1 MSIRIKIYKNS
12 LQQWYDQCFNLTN
25 YYNYYLSDW
34 SITLLTYKAPVSDI
48 KFLIEDVFDY
58 YGHYKQHPEFEE
70 ATPDLVDAIFQEC
83 AKFCENELLPLYQ
96 SGDKEGCKFDNGKVT
111 TPKGFKE
118 AYQQYVAGGWQSLSH
133 PVEHGGQGL
142 PPSLGMVKS
151 EMMGTANWSWAMYPG
166 LSHGAMNTIQSH
178 GNEKQKELYLTRLT
192 EGTWTG
198 TMCLTEPQ
206 CGTDLGQVKTK
217 AEPNGD
223 GTYNISGT
231 KIFISAGEHDL
242 TDNIIHIVLAR
253 LPGAPAGT
261 RGISLFIVPK
271 VQTDEAG
278 NLGEGNNVTCGSIED
293 KMGIKASATAVLNF
307 DNAVGQLIGPENK
320 GLECMFTFMNTAR
333 VGTALQGICSA
344 ELAYQNS
351 LIYAKERL
359 SMRSLTGKKHPDKVA
374 DPIIVHPDVR
384 KMLMTQKAISEGGRA
399 MIYYTAKIVDDIEM
413 AKSDQER
420 KAADDRLGFI
430 TPILKAFLTELG
442 SESANHGLQIFGGH
456 GYIKEW
462 GMEQIVRDARISTLY
477 EGTTGIQALDL
488 LGRKILLTRGKAL
501 NSFSKEVLSFCKD
514 KSMISSNPHKRQ
526 MNKFI
531 WPLSK
536 GIANWQQYSMR
547 LGLKAKKDRDM
558 VGSASVDYLM
568 FSGYIVMAYFWAQ
581 MAQSAYEKLATD
593 VENRD
598 FYRAKIKTAEF
609 YFERLLPRTK
619 SLAKT
624 MMSDPKTLMQLDQEL
639 LSFT

>member
-1 MSIRIKIYKNS
+1 M
-12 LQQWYDQCFNLTN
+12 LQ
-25 YYNYYLSDW
+25 
-34 SITLLTYKAPVSDI
+34 YKAPVMDM
-48 KFLIEDVFDY
+48 KFLIEDVFKY
-58 YGHYKQHPEFEE
+58 YKHYESYPEFAE
-70 ATPDLVDAIFQEC
+70 ATPDLVDAILQEC
-83 AKFCENELLPLYQ
+83 AKFCENELLPLNQ
-96 SGDKEGCKFDNGKVT
+96 SGDKEGCQFDNGMVT
-111 TPKGFKE
+111 TPTGFKA
-118 AYQQYVAGGWQSLSH
+118 AYNKYVEGGWQSLSH

-142 PPSLGMVKS
+142 PPSLGMAKQ

-178 GNEKQKELYLTRLT
+178 GTQEQKELYLTRLT

-217 AEPNGD
+217 AIPNDD
-223 GTYNISGT
+223 GTYDIVGT

-242 TDNIIHIVLAR
+242 TENIIHIVLAR
-253 LPGAPAGT
+253 LPGAPEGT

-271 VQTDEAG
+271 IQVDQQG
-278 NLGEGNNVTCGSIED
+278 NLGEGNQVTCGAIED
-293 KMGIKASATAVLNF
+293 KMGIKASSTAVLNF
-307 DNAVGQLIGPENK
+307 DNAKGVLIGPKNK

-333 VGTALQGICSA
+333 VGTALQGVCAS

-351 LIYAKERL
+351 LLYAKDRL
-359 SMRSLTGKKHPDKVA
+359 SMRALTGKKCPDKVA

-399 MIYYTAKIVDDIEM
+399 MIYYTAKIVDEIEM
-413 AKSDQER
+413 AKTEEAR
-420 KAADDRLGFI
+420 KVADDRLGFI
-430 TPILKAFLTELG
+430 TPILKAFLTEMG
-442 SESANHGLQIFGGH
+442 CESTSHGMQVFGGH

-462 GMEQIVRDARISTLY
+462 GMEQIVRDVRISTLY

-488 LGRKILLTRGKAL
+488 LGRKILLTRGKSLKA
-501 NSFSKEVLSFCKD
+501 FSKEVLLFCKD
-514 KSMISSNPHKRQ
+514 KSMISKNPHKRQ

-531 WPLSK
+531 WALSK
-536 GIANWQQYSMR
+536 NTANWQQYTMR
-547 LGLKAKKDRDM
+547 LALKAKKDRDI

-568 FSGYIVMAYFWAQ
+568 YSGYIMMAYFWAQ
-581 MAQSAYEKLATD
+581 MAQTAYEKLATD

-624 MMSDPKTLMQLDQEL
+624 MMADPKTLMQLDEDL
-639 LSFT
+639 LSFL

>member
-1 MSIRIKIYKNS
+1 M
-12 LQQWYDQCFNLTN
+12 
-25 YYNYYLSDW
+25 LS
-34 SITLLTYKAPVSDI
+34 YKAPIADI
-48 KFLIEDVFDY
+48 KFLIKDVFDY
-58 YGHYKQHPEFEE
+58 YGHYEKYPEFEE
-70 ATPDLVDAIFQEC
+70 ATPDLTDAIIQEC

-96 SGDKEGCKFDNGKVT
+96 SGDKEGCTFDNGKVT

-118 AYQQYVAGGWQSLSH
+118 AYNQYVEGGWQSLSH

-142 PPSLGMVKS
+142 PPSLGMIKA

-166 LSHGAMNTIQSH
+166 LSHGAMNTVQSH
-178 GNEKQKELYLTRLT
+178 GSAAQKELYLTRLT

-223 GTYNISGT
+223 GTYNITGT

-253 LPGAPAGT
+253 LPGAPEGT

-271 VQTDEAG
+271 IKTDAQG
-278 NLGEGNNVTCGSIED
+278 NLGEGNHVVCGSIED

-307 DNAVGQLIGPENK
+307 DNAVGELIGPENK

-344 ELAYQNS
+344 ELAFQNS

-359 SMRSLTGKKHPDKVA
+359 SMRALTGKKFPEQVA

-399 MIYYTAKIVDDIEM
+399 MIYYTAKIVDQIEM
-413 AKSDQER
+413 AKTEAEKQ
-420 KAADDRLGFI
+420 AADDRLGFI

-456 GYIKEW
+456 GFIKEW
-462 GMEQIVRDARISTLY
+462 GMEQIVRDARIATLY

-488 LGRKILLTRGKAL
+488 LGRKILLSRGKSLKA
-501 NSFSKEVLSFCKD
+501 FAKEVLSFCKD
-514 KSMISSNPHKRQ
+514 KSLISNNPHKRQ

-536 GIANWQQYSMR
+536 SVANWQQYSLR
-547 LGLKAKKDRDM
+547 LALKAKKDRDI

-568 FSGYIVMAYFWAQ
+568 YSGYIVMGYFWAQ
-581 MAQSAYEKLATD
+581 MAQTAYEKLATD

-609 YFERLLPRTK
+609 YFERMLPRTK

-624 MMSDPKTLMQLDQEL
+624 MMADPKTLMQLDQEL
-639 LSFT
+639 LSFL

>member
-1 MSIRIKIYKNS
+1 M
-12 LQQWYDQCFNLTN
+12 LQ
-25 YYNYYLSDW
+25 
-34 SITLLTYKAPVSDI
+34 YKAPVMDM
-48 KFLIEDVFDY
+48 KFLIEDVFKY
-58 YGHYKQHPEFEE
+58 YKHYESYPEFAE
-70 ATPDLVDAIFQEC
+70 ATPDLVDAILQEC
-83 AKFCENELLPLYQ
+83 AKFCENELLPLNQ
-96 SGDKEGCKFDNGKVT
+96 SGDKEGCQFDNGVVT
-111 TPKGFKE
+111 TPTGFKA
-118 AYQQYVAGGWQSLSH
+118 AYNKYVEGGWQSLSH

-142 PPSLGMVKS
+142 PPSLGMAKQ

-178 GNEKQKELYLTRLT
+178 GTQEQKELYHTRLT

-217 AEPNGD
+217 AIPNDD
-223 GTYNISGT
+223 GTYDIVGT

-242 TDNIIHIVLAR
+242 TENIIHIVLAR
-253 LPGAPAGT
+253 LPGAPEGT

-271 VQTDEAG
+271 IQVDQQG
-278 NLGEGNNVTCGSIED
+278 NLGEGNQVTCGAIED
-293 KMGIKASATAVLNF
+293 KMGIKASSTAVLNF
-307 DNAVGQLIGPENK
+307 DNAKGVLIGPKNK

-333 VGTALQGICSA
+333 VGTALQGVCAS

-351 LIYAKERL
+351 LLYAKDRL
-359 SMRSLTGKKHPDKVA
+359 SMRALTGKKCPDKVA

-399 MIYYTAKIVDDIEM
+399 MIYYTAKIVDEIEM
-413 AKSDQER
+413 AKTEEAR
-420 KAADDRLGFI
+420 KVADDRLGFI
-430 TPILKAFLTELG
+430 TPILKAFLTEMG
-442 SESANHGLQIFGGH
+442 CESTSHGMQVFGGH

-462 GMEQIVRDARISTLY
+462 GMEQIVRDVRISTLY

-488 LGRKILLTRGKAL
+488 LGRKILLTRGKSLKA
-501 NSFSKEVLSFCKD
+501 FSKEVLRFCKD
-514 KSMISSNPHKRQ
+514 KSMISKNPHKRQ

-531 WPLSK
+531 WALSK
-536 GIANWQQYSMR
+536 NTANWQQYTMR
-547 LGLKAKKDRDM
+547 LALKAKKDRDI

-568 FSGYIVMAYFWAQ
+568 YSGYIMMAYFWAQ
-581 MAQSAYEKLATD
+581 MAQTAYEKLATD

-624 MMSDPKTLMQLDQEL
+624 MMADPKTLMQLDEDL
-639 LSFT
+639 LSFL

>member
-1 MSIRIKIYKNS
+1 M
-12 LQQWYDQCFNLTN
+12 
-25 YYNYYLSDW
+25 LS
-34 SITLLTYKAPVSDI
+34 YKAPIRDI
-48 KFLIEDVFDY
+48 KFLFEDVFDY
-58 YGHYKQHPEFEE
+58 YGHYQKTPEYAE
-70 ATPDLVDAIFQEC
+70 ATPDLVDAIFSEC
-83 AKFCENELLPLYQ
+83 AKFSENELLPINQ
-96 SGDKEGCKFDNGKVT
+96 SGDKEGCHFDNGVVT

-118 AYQQYVAGGWQSLSH
+118 AYQQYVQGGWQSLSH
-133 PVEHGGQGL
+133 PIEQGGQGL
-142 PPSLGMVKS
+142 PPSMGMVKS
-151 EMMGTANWSWAMYPG
+151 EMMGTANWSWGMYPG
-166 LSHGAMNTIQSH
+166 LSHGAMNTIQEH
-178 GNEKQKELYLTRLT
+178 GSDEQKELYLTRLT

-217 AEPNGD
+217 AVPND
-223 GTYNISGT
+223 EGTYDITGT
-231 KIFISAGEHDL
+231 KIFISAGDHDL

-253 LPGAPAGT
+253 LPNAPEGT

-271 VQTDEAG
+271 VQVDQQG
-278 NLGEGNNVTCGSIED
+278 NLGEGNGVTCGSIED

-307 DNAVGQLIGPENK
+307 DNAKGVLIGPENK

-333 VGTALQGICSA
+333 VGTALQGVCSA

-351 LIYAKERL
+351 LLYAKERL
-359 SMRSLTGKKHPDKVA
+359 SMRSLSGKKAPEKVA

-399 MIYYTAKIVDDIEM
+399 MIYYTAKLVDDIES
-413 AKSDQER
+413 AKTEAER

-442 SESANHGLQIFGGH
+442 CESASHGMQIFGGH

-488 LGRKILLTRGKAL
+488 LGRKILLTRGVAL
-501 NSFSKEVLSFCKD
+501 KEFAKEVLGFCKD
-514 KSMISSNPHKRQ
+514 HSMISGYSHKRQ
-526 MNKFI
+526 MNKFV

-536 GIANWQQYSMR
+536 AVASWQQYSLR
-547 LGLKAKKDRDM
+547 IALKARKDRDFI
-558 VGSASVDYLM
+558 GSSSVDYLM
-568 FSGYIVMAYFWAQ
+568 YSGYIVMAYFWAQ
-581 MAQSAYEKLATD
+581 MAQASYDKLASG
-593 VENRD
+593 VEDRD

-624 MMSDPKTLMQLDQEL
+624 MMADPKTLMQLDGEL
-639 LSFT
+639 LSFL

>member
-1 MSIRIKIYKNS
+1 M
-12 LQQWYDQCFNLTN
+12 
-25 YYNYYLSDW
+25 LS
-34 SITLLTYKAPVSDI
+34 YKAPITDI
-48 KFLIEDVFDY
+48 KFLLEDVFNY
-58 YGHYKQHPEFEE
+58 YDHYQQFPEFSE

-83 AKFCENELLPLYQ
+83 AKFSENELLPLNQ
-96 SGDKEGCKFDNGKVT
+96 SGDKEGCRFENGQVY

-118 AYQQYVAGGWQSLSH
+118 AYQKYVDGGWQSLSH
-133 PVEHGGQGL
+133 PVDHGGQGL
-142 PPSLGMVKS
+142 PPSLGMPKQ
-151 EMMGTANWSWAMYPG
+151 EMMATANWSWAMYPG
-166 LSHGAMNTIQSH
+166 LSHGAMNTIQLH
-178 GNEKQKELYLTRLT
+178 GTDEQKQVYLTRLT

-223 GTYNISGT
+223 GTYNVSGT

-253 LPGAPAGT
+253 LPGAPEGT
-261 RGISLFIVPK
+261 KGISLFIVPK
-271 VQTDEAG
+271 MQVDEQG
-278 NLGEGNNVTCGSIED
+278 NVGESNNVTCGSIED
-293 KMGIKASATAVLNF
+293 KMGIKASSTAVLNF
-307 DNAVGQLIGPENK
+307 DNAKGVLIGPENK

-333 VGTALQGICSA
+333 IGTALQGVCAA

-351 LIYAKERL
+351 LAYAKERL
-359 SMRSLTGKKHPDKVA
+359 SMRSLTGKKCPDKVA

-384 KMLMTQKAISEGGRA
+384 RMLMTQKAITEGGRA
-399 MIYYTAKIVDDIEM
+399 MVYYTSKLVDTIEHSKSEKDVKI
-413 AKSDQER
+413 
-420 KAADDRLGFI
+420 ADDRLGFI

-456 GYIKEW
+456 GFIKEW
-462 GMEQIVRDARISTLY
+462 GMEQIVRDTRISTLY

-488 LGRKILLTRGKAL
+488 LGRKILLSRGRSLKD
-501 NSFSKEVLSFCKD
+501 FTMEVLSYCKD

-536 GIANWQQYSMR
+536 AVANWQQYSVR
-547 LGLKAKKDRDM
+547 IALKAKKNRDF

-568 FSGYIVMAYFWAQ
+568 YSGYIVMAYFWAQ
-581 MAQSAYEKLATD
+581 MAQASYEKLAGEC
-593 VENRD
+593 ENRD

-609 YFERLLPRTK
+609 YFERMLPRTK

-624 MMSDPKTLMQLDQEL
+624 MMADPKTLMQLHEDL
-639 LSFT
+639 LSFS

>member
-1 MSIRIKIYKNS
+1 M
-12 LQQWYDQCFNLTN
+12 
-25 YYNYYLSDW
+25 LS
-34 SITLLTYKAPVSDI
+34 YKAPVADI
-48 KFLIEDVFDY
+48 KFLIEDVFNY
-58 YGHYKQHPEFEE
+58 YDHYKKHEEFEE
-70 ATPDLVDAIFQEC
+70 ATPDLVDAILQEC

-96 SGDKEGCKFDNGKVT
+96 SGDKEGCRFDNGKVI

-118 AYQQYVAGGWQSLSH
+118 AYQQYVDGGWSSLSH
-133 PVEHGGQGL
+133 PLEHGGQGL
-142 PPSLGMVKS
+142 PPSLGMVQS
-151 EMMGTANWSWAMYPG
+151 EMTGTANWSWAMYPG
-166 LSHGAMNTIQSH
+166 LSHGAMNTINAH
-178 GNEKQKELYLTRLT
+178 GNDKQKELYLTRLIQ
-192 EGTWTG
+192 GTWTG

-206 CGTDLGQVKTK
+206 CGTDLGQVTTK

-223 GTYNISGT
+223 GTYNLTGT

-253 LPGAPAGT
+253 LPDAPKGT

-271 VQTDEAG
+271 VKSDQEG
-278 NLGEGNNVTCGSIED
+278 VLGDTNGVTCGSIED

-307 DNAVGQLIGPENK
+307 DNAVGELIGPENK

-333 VGTALQGICSA
+333 IGTALQGVCSS
-344 ELAYQNS
+344 ELAFQNS

-359 SMRSLTGKKHPDKVA
+359 SMRSLTGKKHPEKVA

-399 MIYYTAKIVDDIEM
+399 MIYYTAKIVDDISM
-413 AKSDQER
+413 AKSEEER
-420 KAADDRLGFI
+420 QAADDRLGFI

-462 GMEQIVRDARISTLY
+462 GMEQIVRDVRISTLY

-488 LGRKILLTRGKAL
+488 LGRKILMTRGKSL
-501 NSFSKEVLSFCKD
+501 NDFSKEVLGFCKD
-514 KSMISSNPHKRQ
+514 NSLISSNPHKRQ
-526 MNKFI
+526 MNRFI

-536 GIANWQQYSMR
+536 SIANWQQYSVR
-547 LGLKAKKDRDM
+547 LGLKAKSDRDV
-558 VGSASVDYLM
+558 VGSASVDFLM
-568 FSGYIVMAYFWAQ
+568 YSGYVVMGYFWAQ
-581 MAQSAYEKLATD
+581 MAQSAYEKLAGD

-609 YFERLLPRTK
+609 YFERILPRTK

-624 MMSDPKTLMQLDQEL
+624 MMVDPKSLMQLDQEL
-639 LSFT
+639 MSFL

>member
-1 MSIRIKIYKNS
+1 M
-12 LQQWYDQCFNLTN
+12 
-25 YYNYYLSDW
+25 LS
-34 SITLLTYKAPVSDI
+34 YKAPITDI
-48 KFLIEDVFDY
+48 KFLLEDVFDY
-58 YGHYKQHPEFEE
+58 YDHYKKYSAFE
-70 ATPDLVDAIFQEC
+70 AVTPDLTDAMFQEY

-96 SGDKEGCKFDNGKVT
+96 SGDKEGCAFDQGKVT
-111 TPKGFKE
+111 TPTGFKE
-118 AYQQYVAGGWQSLSH
+118 AYNKYVEGGWQSLSH
-133 PVEHGGQGL
+133 PVEYGGQGL
-142 PPSLGMVKS
+142 PSSLGMVKS
-151 EMMGTANWSWAMYPG
+151 EMMGTANWAWAMYPG
-166 LSHGAMNTIQSH
+166 LSHGAMNTVQSH
-178 GNEKQKELYLTRLT
+178 GTEKQKKLYLPRLT
-192 EGTWTG
+192 KGAWAG

-217 AEPNGD
+217 AEPNDD
-223 GTYNISGT
+223 GTYNITGT

-253 LPGAPAGT
+253 LPDAPTGT

-271 VQTDEAG
+271 IKTDAQG
-278 NLGEGNNVTCGSIED
+278 NLGDGNNVTCGSIED

-307 DNAVGQLIGPENK
+307 DNAVGELIGAENK

-333 VGTALQGICSA
+333 VGTALQGVCSA

-351 LIYAKERL
+351 LMYAKERL
-359 SMRSLTGKKHPDKVA
+359 SMRALTGKKNPELVA

-384 KMLMTQKAISEGGRA
+384 KMLMIQKAISEGGRA

-413 AKSDQER
+413 AKTEADKQ
-420 KAADDRLGFI
+420 AADERLGFI

-442 SESANHGLQIFGGH
+442 SESANHGLQVFGGH

-462 GMEQIVRDARISTLY
+462 GMEQIVRDSRIATLY

-488 LGRKILLTRGKAL
+488 LGRKILLTHGK
-501 NSFSKEVLSFCKD
+501 SFRAFTAEVLGFCKD
-514 KSMISSNPHKRQ
+514 KSVISSNPHKRQ

-536 GIANWQQYSMR
+536 AVANWQQYTLR
-547 LGLKAKKDRDM
+547 LALKAKKNRDV

-568 FSGYIVMAYFWAQ
+568 YSGYIVMAYFWAK
-581 MAQSAYEKLATD
+581 MAQTAYEKLATD

-609 YFERLLPRTK
+609 YFERMLPRNK
-619 SLAKT
+619 SLSTT
-624 MMSDPKTLMQLDQEL
+624 MMADPKTLMQLDQAL
-639 LSFT
+639 LSFL

>member
-1 MSIRIKIYKNS
+1 M
-12 LQQWYDQCFNLTN
+12 
-25 YYNYYLSDW
+25 LS
-34 SITLLTYKAPVSDI
+34 YKAPLTDI
-48 KFLIEDVFDY
+48 KFLMEDVFDY
-58 YGHYKQHPEFEE
+58 YGHFKKYPEFEE
-70 ATPDLVDAIFQEC
+70 ATPDLGDAIFQEC

-96 SGDKEGCKFDNGKVT
+96 SGDKEGCTFDNGKVI

-118 AYQQYVAGGWQSLSH
+118 AYDKYVEGGWQSLSH
-133 PVEHGGQGL
+133 PLEHGGQGL
-142 PPSLGMVKS
+142 PPSLGLIKS
-151 EMMGTANWSWAMYPG
+151 EMMGTANWSWGMYPG
-166 LSHGAMNTIQSH
+166 LSHGAMNTVQSH
-178 GNEKQKELYLTRLT
+178 GSKEQKELYLTRLT

-223 GTYNISGT
+223 GTYNITGT

-253 LPGAPAGT
+253 LPDAPAGS

-271 VQTDEAG
+271 VKTDVQG
-278 NLGEGNNVTCGSIED
+278 NLGESNNVTCGSIED
-293 KMGIKASATAVLNF
+293 KMGIKASSTAVLNF
-307 DNAVGQLIGPENK
+307 DNAVGELIGPKNK

-333 VGTALQGICSA
+333 IGTALQGICAA
-344 ELAYQNS
+344 ELSYQNA

-359 SMRSLTGKKHPDKVA
+359 SMRSLTGKKFPEQVA

-384 KMLMTQKAISEGGRA
+384 KMLMTQKAVSEGGRA
-399 MIYYTAKIVDDIEM
+399 MIYYAAKIVDEIEM
-413 AKSDQER
+413 AKTDED
-420 KAADDRLGFI
+420 KKIADDKLGFI

-442 SESANHGLQIFGGH
+442 LEAANHGVQIFGGH

-462 GMEQIVRDARISTLY
+462 GMEQIVRDTRIATLY

-488 LGRKILLTRGKAL
+488 LGRKILLTRGRSLKI
-501 NSFSKEVLSFCKD
+501 FTKEVLIFCKD
-514 KSMISSNPHKRQ
+514 KSMLSSNPHKRQ

-536 GIANWQQYSMR
+536 AVANWQQYSLR
-547 LGLKAKKDRDM
+547 LALKAKKDRDI

-568 FSGYIVMAYFWAQ
+568 FSGYVVMGYFWAQ
-581 MAQSAYEKLATD
+581 MAQVAYEKLADKNT
-593 VENRD
+593 ENRD

-609 YFERLLPRTK
+609 YFERMLPKTK
-619 SLAKT
+619 SLGKT
-624 MMSDPKTLMQLDQEL
+624 MMANPKTLMQLDPEL
-639 LSFT
+639 LSFL

>member
-1 MSIRIKIYKNS
+1 M
-12 LQQWYDQCFNLTN
+12 
-25 YYNYYLSDW
+25 LS
-34 SITLLTYKAPVSDI
+34 YKAPITDI
-48 KFLIEDVFDY
+48 KFLMEDVFDY
-58 YGHYKQHPEFEE
+58 YGHFKKYPEFEE
-70 ATPDLVDAIFQEC
+70 ATPDLADAIIQEC

-96 SGDKEGCKFDNGKVT
+96 SGDKEGCTYDDGKVI
-111 TPKGFKE
+111 TPTGFKE
-118 AYQQYVAGGWQSLSH
+118 AYNKYVEGGWQSLSH
-133 PVEHGGQGL
+133 PLEHGGQGL
-142 PPSLGMVKS
+142 PPSLGLVKS

-166 LSHGAMNTIQSH
+166 LSHGAMNTVQSH
-178 GNEKQKELYLTRLT
+178 GSKEQKELYLTRLT

-217 AEPNGD
+217 AVPNGD
-223 GTYNISGT
+223 GTYNITGT

-271 VQTDEAG
+271 IKTDVEG
-278 NLGEGNNVTCGSIED
+278 SLGEGNHVTCGSIED

-307 DNAVGQLIGPENK
+307 DNAVGELIGPENK

-333 VGTALQGICSA
+333 IGTALQGICAS
-344 ELAYQNS
+344 ELSYQNA

-359 SMRSLTGKKHPDKVA
+359 SMRSLTGKKYPEQVA

-384 KMLMTQKAISEGGRA
+384 KMLMTQKAITEGGRA
-399 MIYYTAKIVDDIEM
+399 MIYYAAKIADEIEM
-413 AKSDQER
+413 AKTEED
-420 KAADDRLGFI
+420 KKIADDKLGFI

-442 SESANHGLQIFGGH
+442 LESTNHGVQIFGGH
-456 GYIKEW
+456 GFIKEW
-462 GMEQIVRDARISTLY
+462 GMEQIVRDTRISTLY

-488 LGRKILLTRGKAL
+488 LGRKILLTHGRSLKT
-501 NSFSKEVLSFCKD
+501 FTKEVLIFCKD
-514 KSMISSNPHKRQ
+514 KSMLSRNPHKRQ

-536 GIANWQQYSMR
+536 AVANWQQYSLR
-547 LGLKAKKDRDM
+547 LALKAKKDRDV

-568 FSGYIVMAYFWAQ
+568 FSGYIVMGYFWAQ
-581 MAQSAYEKLATD
+581 MAQVSYEKLAD
-593 VENRD
+593 KNLENRD

-609 YFERLLPRTK
+609 YFDRMLPKTK

-624 MMSDPKTLMQLDQEL
+624 MMADPKTLMQLDQEL
-639 LSFT
+639 MSFL

>member
-1 MSIRIKIYKNS
+1 M
-12 LQQWYDQCFNLTN
+12 
-25 YYNYYLSDW
+25 LS
-34 SITLLTYKAPVSDI
+34 YKAPVADI
-48 KFLIEDVFDY
+48 KFLIEDVFNY
-58 YGHYKQHPEFEE
+58 YDHFKKYEEFEE
-70 ATPDLVDAIFQEC
+70 ASPDLVDAIIQEC

-118 AYQQYVAGGWQSLSH
+118 AYQQYIDGGWSSLSH
-133 PVEHGGQGL
+133 SLEHGGQGL
-142 PPSLGMVKS
+142 PPSLGMVQS
-151 EMMGTANWSWAMYPG
+151 EMTGTANWSWAMYPG
-166 LSHGAMNTIQSH
+166 LSHGAMNTIDAH
-178 GNEKQKELYLTRLT
+178 GNDKQKELYLTRLIQ
-192 EGTWTG
+192 GTWTG

-217 AEPNGD
+217 AVPNGD
-223 GTYNISGT
+223 GTYNITGT

-253 LPGAPAGT
+253 LPDAPKGT

-271 VQTDEAG
+271 VSTDQEG
-278 NLGEGNNVTCGSIED
+278 NLGEGNNVTCGSLEE

-307 DNAVGQLIGPENK
+307 DNAVGELIGPENK

-333 VGTALQGICSA
+333 IGTALQGVCSA
-344 ELAYQNS
+344 ELAFQNS
-351 LIYAKERL
+351 LEYAKERL
-359 SMRSLTGKKHPDKVA
+359 SMRSLTGKKFPEQVA

-399 MIYYTAKIVDDIEM
+399 MIYYAAKIVDEISM
-413 AKSDQER
+413 AKSEEER

-430 TPILKAFLTELG
+430 TPILKAFLTEVG

-501 NSFSKEVLSFCKD
+501 NDFSKEVLGFCKNA
-514 KSMISSNPHKRQ
+514 SLISSNPHKRQ
-526 MNKFI
+526 MNRFI

-536 GIANWQQYSMR
+536 AIANWQQYSVR
-547 LGLKAKKDRDM
+547 LGLKAKSNRDV
-558 VGSASVDYLM
+558 VGSASVDFLM
-568 FSGYIVMAYFWAQ
+568 YSGYIVMAYFWAQ
-581 MAQSAYEKLATD
+581 MAQSSYEKLAGD

-609 YFERLLPRTK
+609 YFERMLPRTK

-624 MMSDPKTLMQLDQEL
+624 MMADPKTLMQLDQEL
-639 LSFT
+639 MSFL

>member
-1 MSIRIKIYKNS
+1 M
-12 LQQWYDQCFNLTN
+12 
-25 YYNYYLSDW
+25 LS
-34 SITLLTYKAPVSDI
+34 YKAPIADI

-58 YGHYKQHPEFEE
+58 YGHYKQYPEFEE
-70 ATPDLVDAIFQEC
+70 ATPDLTDAILQEC

-96 SGDKEGCKFDNGKVT
+96 SGDKEGCTFDKGTVT

-118 AYQQYVAGGWQSLSH
+118 AYNQYVEGGWQSLSH
-133 PVEHGGQGL
+133 PIEHGGQGL
-142 PPSLGMVKS
+142 PPSLGMAKS

-166 LSHGAMNTIQSH
+166 LSHGAMNTVQTH
-178 GNEKQKELYLTRLT
+178 GNDEQKELYLTRLT

-223 GTYNISGT
+223 GTYNITGT

-253 LPGAPAGT
+253 LPGAPNGT

-271 VQTDEAG
+271 IKTDAQG
-278 NLGEGNNVTCGSIED
+278 NLGEANHVTCGSIED

-307 DNAVGQLIGPENK
+307 DNAVGELIGPENK

-333 VGTALQGICSA
+333 VGTALQGVCTA

-359 SMRSLTGKKHPDKVA
+359 SMRALTGKKNPELVA

-413 AKSDQER
+413 AKTEAEQQ
-420 KAADDRLGFI
+420 AADDRLGFI

-456 GYIKEW
+456 GFIKEW
-462 GMEQIVRDARISTLY
+462 GMEQIVRDARIATLY

-488 LGRKILLTRGKAL
+488 LGRKILLSRGKSLKA
-501 NSFSKEVLSFCKD
+501 FAKEVLSFCKD
-514 KSMISSNPHKRQ
+514 KSMISSNPHRRQ

-536 GIANWQQYSMR
+536 NVANWQQYSLR
-547 LGLKAKKDRDM
+547 LALKAKKNRDI

-568 FSGYIVMAYFWAQ
+568 YSGYIVMAYFWAQ

-609 YFERLLPRTK
+609 YFERMLPRTK
-619 SLAKT
+619 SLSK
-624 MMSDPKTLMQLDQEL
+624 MMMADPKTLMQLDPEL
-639 LSFT
+639 LSFL

>member
-1 MSIRIKIYKNS
+1 M
-12 LQQWYDQCFNLTN
+12 
-25 YYNYYLSDW
+25 
-34 SITLLTYKAPVSDI
+34 LTYKAPLTDI
-48 KFLIEDVFDY
+48 KFLFEDVLKY
-58 YGHYKQHPEFEE
+58 YPHYEKYPEFED
-70 ATPDLVDAIFQEC
+70 ATPDMVDAILQEC
-83 AKFCENELLPLYQ
+83 AKFCENELLPINQ
-96 SGDKEGCKFDNGKVT
+96 SGDKEGCTFDKGEVH

-118 AYQQYVAGGWQSLSH
+118 AYKLYVEGGWQSLSH

-142 PPSLGMVKS
+142 PPSLGMAKS
-151 EMMGTANWSWAMYPG
+151 ELMGTANWSWAMYPG
-166 LSHGAMNTIQSH
+166 LSHGAMNTVQAH
-178 GNEKQKELYLTRLT
+178 GTDEQKEIYLTKLT

-217 AEPNGD
+217 AIPNGD
-223 GTYNISGT
+223 GTYDITGT

-242 TDNIIHIVLAR
+242 TENIIHIVLAR
-253 LPGAPAGT
+253 LPDAPEGT

-271 VQTDEAG
+271 MTVDDQG
-278 NLGEGNNVTCGSIED
+278 NCGENNHVTCGSLED
-293 KMGIKASATAVLNF
+293 KMGIKGSATAVLNF
-307 DNAVGQLIGPENK
+307 DKAKGVLIGPENK

-333 VGTALQGICSA
+333 VGTALQGVCAS
-344 ELAYQNS
+344 ELSYQNA

-359 SMRSLTGKKHPDKVA
+359 SMRSLTGKKKPELVA

-384 KMLMTQKAISEGGRA
+384 RMLLTQKAFSEGGRA
-399 MIYYTAKIVDDIEM
+399 MIYYAAKLVDILETSKDEKEI
-413 AKSDQER
+413 KRTDY
-420 KAADDRLGFI
+420 RLGFI
-430 TPILKAFLTELG
+430 TPILKAFLTEVGL
-442 SESANHGLQIFGGH
+442 ESANHGVQVFGGH

-462 GMEQIVRDARISTLY
+462 GMEQIVRDTRIATLY

-488 LGRKILLTRGKAL
+488 LGRKILLSRGKSL
-501 NSFSKEVLSFCKD
+501 KSFTMEVLGFCKD
-514 KSMISSNPHKRQ
+514 KSMISSNPYKRQ

-536 GIANWQQYSMR
+536 AVANWQQYSVR
-547 LGLKAKKDRDM
+547 LAIKAKKDRDV

-568 FSGYIVMAYFWAQ
+568 YSGYIVMAYFWAQ
-581 MAQSAYEKLATD
+581 MAQAAYEKLGGE

-619 SLAKT
+619 SHAAT
-624 MMSDPKTLMQLDQEL
+624 MMADPKTLMQLDEEL
-639 LSFT
+639 L

>member
-1 MSIRIKIYKNS
+1 M
-12 LQQWYDQCFNLTN
+12 
-25 YYNYYLSDW
+25 LS
-34 SITLLTYKAPVSDI
+34 YKAPITDI
-48 KFLIEDVFDY
+48 KFLFEDVFNFYD
-58 YGHYKQHPEFEE
+58 HYQQYPEFEE

-83 AKFCENELLPLYQ
+83 AKFCENELLPLNQ
-96 SGDKEGCKFDNGKVT
+96 SGDKEGCTFDNGKVT

-118 AYQQYVAGGWQSLSH
+118 AYQQYVDGGWQSLSH
-133 PVEHGGQGL
+133 PIEHGGQGL
-142 PPSLGMVKS
+142 PASLGMVKS

-166 LSHGAMNTIQSH
+166 LSHGAMNTVQVH
-178 GNEKQKELYLTRLT
+178 GTEEQKEIYLTKLT

-217 AEPNGD
+217 AEPNED
-223 GTYNISGT
+223 GTFNVSGT

-242 TDNIIHIVLAR
+242 AENIIHIVLAR
-253 LPGAPAGT
+253 LPNAPKGT

-271 VQTDEAG
+271 MAVDEHG
-278 NLGEGNNVTCGSIED
+278 NVGGNNNVTCGSIED
-293 KMGIKASATAVLNF
+293 KMGIKANATAVLNF
-307 DNAVGQLIGPENK
+307 DNAKGVLIGEENK

-333 VGTALQGICSA
+333 VGTALQGICAA

-351 LIYAKERL
+351 LLYAKERL
-359 SMRSLTGKKHPDKVA
+359 SMRSLSGTKKPELVA

-384 KMLMTQKAISEGGRA
+384 KMLMTQKAITEGGRA

-413 AKSDQER
+413 QKDEKQRR
-420 KAADDRLGFI
+420 KADNRLGFI

-456 GYIKEW
+456 GFIKEW
-462 GMEQIVRDARISTLY
+462 GMEQIVRDTRISTLY
-477 EGTTGIQALDL
+477 EGTTSIQALDL
-488 LGRKILLTRGKAL
+488 LGRKILLNRGKYL
-501 NSFSKEVLSFCKD
+501 KHFTMEILSFCKD
-514 KSMISSNPHKRQ
+514 KSVISSNPYKRQ

-536 GIANWQQYSMR
+536 AVANWQKNTIR
-547 LGLKAKKDRDM
+547 LSLKAKKNRDI

-568 FSGYIVMAYFWAQ
+568 YSGYITMAYFWAQ
-581 MAQSAYEKLATD
+581 MAQAAYEKLATD

-609 YFERLLPRTK
+609 YFERILPRTK
-619 SLAKT
+619 SLATT
-624 MMSDPKTLMQLDQEL
+624 MMADPKTLMQLDEEL
-639 LSFT
+639 LSFL

>member
-1 MSIRIKIYKNS
+1 M
-12 LQQWYDQCFNLTN
+12 
-25 YYNYYLSDW
+25 LS
-34 SITLLTYKAPVSDI
+34 YKAPIADI
-48 KFLIEDVFDY
+48 KFLIEDVFNY
-58 YGHYKQHPEFEE
+58 YDHYKKHKEFEE
-70 ATPDLVDAIFQEC
+70 ASPDLVDAILQEC

-96 SGDKEGCKFDNGKVT
+96 SGDKEGCKFDNGKVI

-118 AYQQYVAGGWQSLSH
+118 AYQQYIDGGWSSLSH
-133 PVEHGGQGL
+133 AVEHGGQGL
-142 PPSLGMVKS
+142 PPSLGMIQS
-151 EMMGTANWSWAMYPG
+151 EMTGTANWSWAMYPG
-166 LSHGAMNTIQSH
+166 LSHGAMNTIIAH
-178 GNEKQKELYLTRLT
+178 GNKKQKELYLSRLI

-223 GTYNISGT
+223 GTYNLSGT

-253 LPGAPAGT
+253 LPDAPKGT

-271 VQTDEAG
+271 IKATQDGV
-278 NLGEGNNVTCGSIED
+278 LGDSNNVTCGSIEE
-293 KMGIKASATAVLNF
+293 KMGIKASSTAVLNF
-307 DNAVGQLIGPENK
+307 DNAVGTLIGPENK

-333 VGTALQGICSA
+333 IGTALQGVCSS
-344 ELAYQNS
+344 ELAFQNS

-399 MIYYTAKIVDDIEM
+399 MIYYTAKILDNISV
-413 AKSDQER
+413 AKSEEER

-442 SESANHGLQIFGGH
+442 TESANHGLQIFGGH

-488 LGRKILLTRGKAL
+488 LGRKILMTHGKPL
-501 NSFSKEVLSFCKD
+501 NDFCKEVLTFCKN
-514 KSMISSNPHKRQ
+514 KSLISSNPHKRK
-526 MNKFI
+526 MNRFI

-536 GIANWQQYSMR
+536 SIANWQQYSVR
-547 LGLKAKKDRDM
+547 LGLKAKSNKDII
-558 VGSASVDYLM
+558 GSASVDFLM
-568 FSGYIVMAYFWAQ
+568 FSGYVVMAYFWAQ
-581 MAQSAYEKLATD
+581 MAQSAYEKLAGD

-609 YFERLLPRTK
+609 YFERMLPKTK

-624 MMSDPKTLMQLDQEL
+624 MMADPKTLMQLDQEL
-639 LSFT
+639 MSFL

>member
-1 MSIRIKIYKNS
+1 M
-12 LQQWYDQCFNLTN
+12 
-25 YYNYYLSDW
+25 LS
-34 SITLLTYKAPVSDI
+34 YKAPITDI
-48 KFLIEDVFDY
+48 KFLFEDVFNFYD
-58 YGHYKQHPEFEE
+58 HYQQYPEFEE

-83 AKFCENELLPLYQ
+83 AKFCENELLPLNQ
-96 SGDKEGCKFDNGKVT
+96 SGDKEGCTFDNGKVT

-118 AYQQYVAGGWQSLSH
+118 AYQQYVDGGWQSLSH

-142 PPSLGMVKS
+142 PASLGMVKS

-166 LSHGAMNTIQSH
+166 LSHGAMNTVQVH
-178 GNEKQKELYLTRLT
+178 GSEEQKEIYLTKLT

-217 AEPNGD
+217 AEPNED
-223 GTYNISGT
+223 GTFNVSGT

-242 TDNIIHIVLAR
+242 TENIIHIVLAR
-253 LPGAPAGT
+253 LPNAPKGT

-271 VQTDEAG
+271 MAVDEQG
-278 NLGEGNNVTCGSIED
+278 NVGESNNVTCGSIED
-293 KMGIKASATAVLNF
+293 KMGIKANSTAVLNF
-307 DNAVGQLIGPENK
+307 DNAKGVLLGEENK

-333 VGTALQGICSA
+333 VGTALQGICAA

-351 LIYAKERL
+351 LLYAKERL
-359 SMRSLTGKKHPDKVA
+359 SMRSLTGTKKPELVA

-384 KMLMTQKAISEGGRA
+384 KMLMTQKAITEGGRA

-413 AKSDQER
+413 QKDEKQR
-420 KAADDRLGFI
+420 RRADNRLGFI

-456 GYIKEW
+456 GFIKEW
-462 GMEQIVRDARISTLY
+462 GMEQIVRDTRISTLY

-488 LGRKILLTRGKAL
+488 LGRKILLNRGKYL
-501 NSFSKEVLSFCKD
+501 KHFTMEILSFCKD

-536 GIANWQQYSMR
+536 AVANWQKNTIR
-547 LGLKAKKDRDM
+547 LSLKARKNRDV

-568 FSGYIVMAYFWAQ
+568 YSGYITMAYFWAQ
-581 MAQSAYEKLATD
+581 MAQAAYEKLATD

-609 YFERLLPRTK
+609 YFERMLPRTK
-619 SLAKT
+619 SLATT
-624 MMSDPKTLMQLDQEL
+624 MMADPKTLMQLDEEL
-639 LSFT
+639 LSFL